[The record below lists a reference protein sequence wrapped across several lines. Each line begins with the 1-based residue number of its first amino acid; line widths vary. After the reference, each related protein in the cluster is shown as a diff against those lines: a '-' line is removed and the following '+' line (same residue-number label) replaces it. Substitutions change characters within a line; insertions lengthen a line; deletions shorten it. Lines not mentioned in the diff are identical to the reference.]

1 MENLLSTSNLATKI
15 QSFEQI
21 MQGLK
26 SKAYQPIYFLTGD
39 EPYYIDIIS
48 NYIENNVLE
57 ESEKSFNQT
66 ILYGIDLKVEQ
77 ILENAKRFPMMSEK
91 HVVIIKEAQNI
102 KDVKN
107 LILLQSYIEKPLDST
122 ILVLCY
128 KYKKIDLRTAFGKK
142 INTSGFLFKSD
153 KIKDYKLG
161 EWITQYVHSKG
172 YKISPKNSAL
182 LSNHI
187 GNDLSRVV
195 NEIEK
200 TFIHLSKGDEL
211 AEDCIETNIGIS
223 KDFNDFELTAALSAK
238 NYLKY
243 NQIVDYFSKN
253 QKDHPMIRT
262 VGILYNFFIKVLILH
277 YTKDKSEGN
286 LASVLK
292 VNPFFVKDYQT
303 GARNYNA
310 RKVLKVISLLRDY
323 DAQSKGYNNSS
334 TSNGELLKELA
345 FKITH

>member
-1 MENLLSTSNLATKI
+1 MT
-15 QSFEQI
+15 
-21 MQGLK
+21 GLK

-48 NYIENNVLE
+48 NYIEKHALD
-57 ESEKSFNQT
+57 ESEQSFNQSV
-66 ILYGIDLKVEQ
+66 LYGIDIKVEQ

-91 HVVIIKEAQNI
+91 QVVIIKEAQNI
-102 KDVKN
+102 KDIKN
-107 LILLQSYIEKPLDST
+107 LGVLESYIEKPLDST

-142 INTSGFLFKSD
+142 INNSGYLYKSE

-161 EWITQYVHSKG
+161 EWITRFVQSKG
-172 YKISPKNSAL
+172 FKISPKNAVL
-182 LSNHI
+182 ISNHI

-200 TFIHLSKGDEL
+200 TFIHLKPGDEL
-211 AEDCIETNIGIS
+211 SEDIIETNIGIS
-223 KDFNDFELTAALSAK
+223 KDFNNFEFTDAISTK
-238 NYLKY
+238 NHLKY
-243 NQIVDYFSKN
+243 NQIVDYFGKN
-253 QKDHPMIRT
+253 QKDHPMLLS

-277 YTKDKSEGN
+277 YTKDKSKRN
-286 LASVLK
+286 LASVLQI
-292 VNPFFVKDYQT
+292 NPFFVKDYLT

-310 RKVLKVISLLRDY
+310 RKVLKVISLLREY
-323 DAQSKGYNNSS
+323 DAQSKGYNNPS

-345 FKITH
+345 FKIAH

>member
-1 MENLLSTSNLATKI
+1 MAS
-15 QSFEQI
+15 
-21 MQGLK
+21 LK
-26 SKAYQPIYFLTGD
+26 GKVFQPIYFLTGD

-57 ESEKSFNQT
+57 ETEKSFNQT
-66 ILYGIDLKVEQ
+66 ILYGIDIKVEQ

-102 KDVKN
+102 KDIKN
-107 LILLQSYIEKPLDST
+107 LGVLESYIEKPLDST

-142 INTSGFLFKSD
+142 INNSGYLYKSE

-161 EWITQYVHSKG
+161 EWITRFVQSKG
-172 YKISPKNSAL
+172 FKISPKNAAL
-182 LSNHI
+182 ISNHI

-195 NEIEK
+195 NELGK
-200 TFIHLSKGDEL
+200 TFIHLKSGDEL
-211 AEDCIETNIGIS
+211 SENIIEQNIGIS
-223 KDFNDFELTAALSAK
+223 KDFNNFEFTDAISTK
-238 NYLKY
+238 NHLKY
-243 NQIVDYFSKN
+243 NQIVDYFGKN
-253 QKDHPMIRT
+253 QKDHPMLLS

-277 YTKDKSEGN
+277 YTKNKSEQN

-292 VNPFFVKDYQT
+292 VNPYFVKDYQS

-310 RKVLKVISLLRDY
+310 RKVLKVISLLREY
-323 DAQSKGYNNSS
+323 DARSKGNDNPSKP
-334 TSNGELLKELA
+334 NGEILKELA
-345 FKITH
+345 FKIAH